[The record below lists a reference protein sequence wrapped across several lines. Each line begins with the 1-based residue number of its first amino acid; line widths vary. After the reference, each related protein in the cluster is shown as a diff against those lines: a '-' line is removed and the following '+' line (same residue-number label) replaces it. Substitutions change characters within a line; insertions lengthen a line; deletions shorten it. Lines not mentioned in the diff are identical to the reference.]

1 MTLPNAQSR
10 VRDWLF
16 SQALPLWGT
25 AGIDAEGRFYEKLDF
40 DGRPVT
46 GLPRRTRVQARQVY
60 VFAEAASLGWAEGAA
75 LARRGLEVLIRDN
88 QRDDGLWVRATDDA
102 GAVLDPTP
110 DLYDLAFV
118 LFGLAA
124 AHRVL
129 NDERALPLALATLA
143 ATEDSLADP
152 VHGGW
157 QEALPPVLPR
167 RQNPHM
173 HLLEALLFWQATAP
187 NPVWEDAA
195 RRILDLFATRFF
207 DARFGVLGEYFAADW
222 SVAPG
227 ALGEAAEPGHHME
240 WVWLLDQAHRLG
252 LPGHADKADV
262 LFHVALERG
271 FDAEGHAVREIGR
284 EAGLL
289 DSGRRLWCQTETLR
303 ALRLRGEVERADA
316 LLDGVFATYLATT
329 TPGLWV
335 DSYDAAGRSQDA
347 AVPASTFYHLMTAF
361 SALLTETA

>member
-60 VFAEAASLGWAEGAA
+60 VFAEAASLGWAEGEA

-88 QRDDGLWVRATDDA
+88 QRDDGLWVRTTDDA

-143 ATEDSLADP
+143 ATEGSLADP

-227 ALGEAAEPGHHME
+227 ALGEVAEPGHHME

-262 LFHVALERG
+262 LFRVALERG

-284 EAGLL
+284 ETGLL

-303 ALRLRGEVERADA
+303 ALRLHGEVERADA

-335 DSYDAAGRSQDA
+335 DTYDADGRSQDA

-361 SALLTETA
+361 SALLTEAA

>member
-1 MTLPNAQSR
+1 MKGMVIAMSLSRWGRRGRKSKAPGRGREGGSSVSVCVLPRRRGSEQTPLSHFALPDATKTMAWQRRRPCLSPTVMTLPNAQSR

-16 SQALPLWGT
+16 GQALPLWAT
-25 AGIDAEGRFYEKLDF
+25 AGVDAEGRFYEKLDF

-60 VFAEAASLGWAEGAA
+60 VFAEAASLGWAEGEA

-88 QRDDGLWVRATDDA
+88 QREDGLWVRTTDDA

-143 ATEDSLADP
+143 ATEGSLADP

-167 RQNPHM
+167 RQNPHR
-173 HLLEALLFWQATAP
+173 HLLEALLFWQAAAP

-195 RRILDLFATRFF
+195 RRILDLFATRF
-207 DARFGVLGEYFAADW
+207 
-222 SVAPG
+222 
-227 ALGEAAEPGHHME
+227 
-240 WVWLLDQAHRLG
+240 
-252 LPGHADKADV
+252 
-262 LFHVALERG
+262 
-271 FDAEGHAVREIGR
+271 
-284 EAGLL
+284 
-289 DSGRRLWCQTETLR
+289 
-303 ALRLRGEVERADA
+303 
-316 LLDGVFATYLATT
+316 
-329 TPGLWV
+329 
-335 DSYDAAGRSQDA
+335 
-347 AVPASTFYHLMTAF
+347 
-361 SALLTETA
+361 